1 MPHVVEN
8 HECTEAPYIG
18 GCTVY
23 GCEVQAVEDA
33 WVCWEGSSGGL
44 RNADEQSK
52 TGKLLCTKT
61 LSPTADSSSQLSP
74 SFVHSVIAPARAWSR
89 NNPTLEC
96 PRMFLAC
103 APDTWSSLYG

>member
-8 HECTEAPYIG
+8 HECTGATYIG

-23 GCEVQAVEDA
+23 DCVQAVEEA
-33 WVCWEGSSGGL
+33 WVCWIWSSGGL

-52 TGKLLCTKT
+52 MGKLLCTKT
-61 LSPTADSSSQLSP
+61 SSPTADSSSQLSP

-96 PRMFLAC
+96 SRMFLAR
-103 APDTWSSLYG
+103 APHTWSSLYG